1 MSFSLVGTQWNLPS
15 FETYLSK
22 TNLSWADSVTIH
34 HTGFPNLGM
43 RKKGLLVQHIKN
55 IRDYYQGK
63 GWSAGPHLFI
73 DDLDINGMSPLN
85 ERGVH
90 ARSYN
95 SHSLGIEILGNYDI
109 EDPKSGRG
117 FNCWTLAAQATAA
130 ILNEMGREANAK
142 HILFHRDDPKTR
154 KSCPGNKVNKGWFI
168 DKVKNFMTGEIVH
181 EKDVSQTID
190 DRSQFLKDVD
200 WQIRSILKEN
210 DNIEGDQFK
219 DLEDRL
225 GRIRW
230 QALKRDKDS

>member
-1 MSFSLVGTQWNLPS
+1 MSFSLVGTQWNLAG
-15 FETYLSK
+15 FEKYLSK
-22 TNLSWADSVTIH
+22 TDTGWSDSVTIH
-34 HTGFPNLGM
+34 HTGFPDLAM
-43 RKKGLLVQHIKN
+43 RKKGLTAQHIRN
-55 IRDYYQGK
+55 IRDYYKGK
-63 GWSAGPHLFI
+63 GWSGGPHLFI
-73 DDLDINGMSPLN
+73 DDLDISGMNPLN

-90 ARSYN
+90 ARSFN
-95 SHSLGIEILGNYDI
+95 SKSIGIEVLGNYDN

-117 FNCWTLAAQATAA
+117 WECWKLTAKVVAA
-130 ILNEMGREANAK
+130 ILNAK
-142 HILFHRDDPKTR
+142 GLPATKATILFHRDDPKTR

-210 DNIEGDQFK
+210 DNIEGDQFN

-225 GRIRW
+225 GRIWW